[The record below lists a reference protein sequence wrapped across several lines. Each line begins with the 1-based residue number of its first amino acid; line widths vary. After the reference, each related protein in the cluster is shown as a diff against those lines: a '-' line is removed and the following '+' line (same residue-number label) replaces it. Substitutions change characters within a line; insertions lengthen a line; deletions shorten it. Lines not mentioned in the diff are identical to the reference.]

1 MIVCTL
7 NMEMAR
13 RRMNIQQ
20 LSEKSGLARSTI
32 SMLYH
37 DKAKRIDFDTLEK
50 LCVALDTSPGR
61 LLTRMAGIDRDDP

>member
-1 MIVCTL
+1 MIICTL

-13 RRMNIQQ
+13 HRMNIQQ
-20 LSEKSGLARSTI
+20 LADKSGLSRSTI

-50 LCVALDTSPGR
+50 LCEALDTSPGR
-61 LLTRMAGIDRDDP
+61 LLTRMSFPEEENE